1 MMAMW
6 VETASSGA
14 YPNQQSDSGMLA
26 TSFMS
31 IPVSHS
37 AAKRGRDAVMRTG
50 NYLLNLSALL
60 AVGLAQVGIEVPPA
74 RAQNAAALTGF
85 VSSADEGL
93 MEGVVIS
100 AKKDGATFTISVV
113 SDRDGRYSFPATK
126 LEPGHYSLSVRAG
139 GYEIDSPKTVD
150 LSAAQPAT
158 AEIRL
163 RATKNFASQLT
174 DAEWLASMPGTDSQ
188 KRILLGCNSC
198 HTLERIV
205 RSSHDAAEFLQ
216 IFKRMAGYYPGST
229 PLHPQRLVGDIERN
243 LTRGANL
250 EAAAQYL
257 ASVNLSDST
266 GWEYPLKSFPRPS
279 GRATRVI
286 FTEYDLP
293 RAAIEPHDVIFDS
306 GMVWFAEFGDQ
317 FLGKMDPRTGKVTE
331 YPIPE
336 LKKGFPTGTLD
347 LESGADGNSLWIGL
361 MYQAGVAKFD
371 KRSESFQLFALP
383 PQWQSNSAQMGMV
396 TPSHADVD
404 GKVWTK
410 NNAQNAL
417 IRIDLAS
424 GNLESLGTPKDPAT
438 NRTIFPYGI
447 PADHQNNLYLLDF
460 AGEQIAK
467 VDAKTG
473 RITAYKTPTANS
485 RPRRGRVD
493 AQDRLWFA
501 EYGGNAI
508 GLFDPNSQK
517 ITEWQLTT
525 PWSAPYDV
533 MPDDHGEVWAGGM
546 FTDRV
551 ARLDPRTG
559 QITEYLLPRSTN
571 IRRVF
576 VDSST
581 TPPTFWAG
589 SNHGAS
595 IVKMEP
601 QD

>member
-1 MMAMW
+1 MGIGNCLLGMSA
-6 VETASSGA
+6 VLAGLVQAGGDVRTAQA
-14 YPNQQSDSGMLA
+14 Q
-26 TSFMS
+26 
-31 IPVSHS
+31 S
-37 AAKRGRDAVMRTG
+37 AA
-50 NYLLNLSALL
+50 
-60 AVGLAQVGIEVPPA
+60 I
-74 RAQNAAALTGF
+74 LTGQ
-85 VSSADEGL
+85 VSSAEEGP
-93 MEGVVIS
+93 MEGVVVS
-100 AKKDGATFTISVV
+100 AKQDGATLTVSVV
-113 SDRDGRYSFPATK
+113 TDMAGRYSFPAAK
-126 LEPGHYSLSVRAG
+126 LEPGHYRLSIRAG
-139 GYEIDSPKTVD
+139 GYELDSPMAVD
-150 LSAAQPAT
+150 LSAAQAAT
-158 AEIRL
+158 AEIKL
-163 RATKNFASQLT
+163 RASRNIASQLT
-174 DAEWLASMPGTDSQ
+174 DGEWLASMPGTDSQ

-198 HTLERIV
+198 HSLQRIV
-205 RSSHDAAEFLQ
+205 RSFHDAAEFLQ
-216 IFKRMAGYYPGST
+216 VFKRMTGYYPGST
-229 PLHPQRLVGDIERN
+229 PLHPQRLVGDIERD

-257 ASVNLSDST
+257 ASVNLSGGT
-266 GWEYPLKSFPRPS
+266 GWEYRLKFFPRPT

-293 RAAIEPHDVIFDS
+293 RATIEPHDVILDS
-306 GMVWFAEFGDQ
+306 GMVWFAEFGEQ
-317 FLGKMDPRTGKVTE
+317 FLGKMDPKTGKVTE

-347 LESGADGNSLWIGL
+347 LESGADGNSLWVGL
-361 MYQAGVAKFD
+361 MYQAGIARFD
-371 KRSESFQLFALP
+371 KKSESFQLFALP
-383 PQWQSNSAQMGMV
+383 PEWQSNSAQMGMV
-396 TPSHADVD
+396 TPTHSNVD

-424 GNLESLGTPKDPAT
+424 GRLESLGTPKDPAT

-447 PADHQNNLYLLDF
+447 PADHQNNVYLLDF

-467 VDAKTG
+467 VDAGTG

-508 GLFDPNSQK
+508 GLFDPKTEK
-517 ITEWQLTT
+517 ITEWQVAT

-533 MPDDHGEVWAGGM
+533 TPDGHGEVWAGGM

-551 ARLDPRTG
+551 VRLDPTTG
-559 QITEYLLPRSTN
+559 RITEYLLPRSTN
-571 IRRVF
+571 IRRVY

-581 TPPTFWAG
+581 TPATFWTG

-601 QD
+601 LD

>member
-1 MMAMW
+1 
-6 VETASSGA
+6 
-14 YPNQQSDSGMLA
+14 
-26 TSFMS
+26 
-31 IPVSHS
+31 
-37 AAKRGRDAVMRTG
+37 MRIG
-50 NYLLNLSALL
+50 NCLLNVSAVL
-60 AVGLAQVGIEVPPA
+60 AVGFVQAGFEAPSV
-74 RAQNAAALTGF
+74 RAQSAAILTGR
-85 VSSADEGL
+85 VSSAEEGA
-93 MEGVVIS
+93 MEGVVVS
-100 AKKDGATFTISVV
+100 ARKDGATVTVSVV
-113 SDRDGRYSFPATK
+113 TNKEGKYTFPAGRLEAGRYQFSI
-126 LEPGHYSLSVRAG
+126 RAG
-139 GYEIDSPKTVD
+139 GYELESPKAVD
-150 LSAAQPAT
+150 LSAAQSAT
-158 AEIRL
+158 AEIKL
-163 RATKNFASQLT
+163 RATSNIVSQLS
-174 DAEWLASMPGTDSQ
+174 DGEWLANMPGTDSQ

-198 HTLERIV
+198 HTLQRIV
-205 RSSHDAAEFLQ
+205 RSFHDATEFLQ

-229 PLHPQRLVGDIERN
+229 PLHPQRLVGDVERN

-257 ASVNLSDST
+257 ASINLSGGD
-266 GWEYPLKSFPRPS
+266 GWEQPLKFFARPT
-279 GRATRVI
+279 GRATHVV

-293 RAAIEPHDVIFDS
+293 RPTIEPHDVILDS
-306 GMVWFAEFGDQ
+306 GMVWFAEFGDHL
-317 FLGKMDPRTGKVTE
+317 LGKMDPKTGKVTE

-336 LKKGFPTGTLD
+336 LKKGFPIGTLD

-371 KRSESFQLFALP
+371 KKSERFQLFALP
-383 PQWQSNSAQMGMV
+383 PEWQSDSAQMGMV
-396 TPSHADVD
+396 TPTHANVD

-424 GNLESLGTPKDPAT
+424 GKLESLGTPKDPVT

-467 VDAKTG
+467 VDARTG
-473 RITAYKTPTANS
+473 GITVYKTPTAGS

-508 GLFDPNSQK
+508 GLFDPKTQK
-517 ITEWQLTT
+517 ITEWQLAT
-525 PWSAPYDV
+525 PWNAPYDV

-551 ARLDPRTG
+551 ARLDPKTS

-571 IRRVF
+571 IRRVY

-581 TPPTFWAG
+581 TPSTFWAG

-601 QD
+601 LD